1 MIFGVRR
8 TPAPAEIERCLSRNL
23 TPEATLAG
31 IAHFRARFPEVR
43 QAEMIDA
50 LEAAFRARP
59 DAGRAWDLANVAG
72 LPAADED

>member
-1 MIFGVRR
+1 
-8 TPAPAEIERCLSRNL
+8 
-23 TPEATLAG
+23 
-31 IAHFRARFPEVR
+31 
-43 QAEMIDA
+43 MIDA